1 MAASMVNIGDFRC
14 RDLKARFGHAPAR
27 TIENHGELR
36 AVEAASAETE
46 RPGVVN
52 ISAARDNAHM
62 RQRMVLHAV
71 SAPSRRSNLIRFN
84 EPRVAVMRI
93 NGPRA
98 VESCGHASD
107 DYDFPPAA

>member
-14 RDLKARFGHAPAR
+14 RDLKAPFGHAPAVD
-27 TIENHGELR
+27 ESES
-36 AVEAASAETE
+36 EAE
-46 RPGVVN
+46 RPEVVDGVHD
-52 ISAARDNAHM
+52 ISVARNNPHM
-62 RQRMVLHAV
+62 RQRMVLHTV

-93 NGPRA
+93 NRPRS
-98 VESCGHASD
+98 VESYGQASD

>member
-14 RDLKARFGHAPAR
+14 RALKARFGHAPAVD
-27 TIENHGELR
+27 EQ
-36 AVEAASAETE
+36 EAE

-52 ISAARDNAHM
+52 ISAAQDNQRM
-62 RQRMVLHAV
+62 RQRIVLHAV
-71 SAPSRRSNLIRFN
+71 AAPSHRSNLIRFN

-98 VESCGHASD
+98 VESCGKASD

>member
-14 RDLKARFGHAPAR
+14 RDLKARFGHDVDEREA
-27 TIENHGELR
+27 EL
-36 AVEAASAETE
+36 AAE

-52 ISAARDNAHM
+52 ISALCDNSHT

-84 EPRVAVMRI
+84 EPHVAVMRI

-98 VESCGHASD
+98 VESYGQASD

>member
-14 RDLKARFGHAPAR
+14 RDLKARSGHAPAVDER
-27 TIENHGELR
+27 KAEP
-36 AVEAASAETE
+36 AAE

-52 ISAARDNAHM
+52 INAARDTRHM
-62 RQRMVLHAV
+62 RSRVVLHAV
-71 SAPSRRSNLIRFN
+71 TAPSHRSNLVRFN

-93 NGPRA
+93 SRPRA
-98 VESCGHASD
+98 VESCGQASD